1 MHIQIGRDLERQP
14 RFLQAEQESDRIRYG
29 RDILPRSPGH
39 RRSQPQA
46 LQDAQQTKQIKY
58 DQWASRFSTWLA
70 VC

>member
-14 RFLQAEQESDRIRYG
+14 RFLQAEQESDTAETSCQG
-29 RDILPRSPGH
+29 AQDTDGPN
-39 RRSQPQA
+39 RRPCKM
-46 LQDAQQTKQIKY
+46 LTWQTKQIKY